1 MALSR
6 RDFVKL
12 CSGTVAG
19 FGVSQMFHP
28 AIHEAFAQTLT
39 GEISSGKSHSCL
51 LDKGMLIRWIARD
64 AAQRAL

>member
-39 GEISSGKSHSCL
+39 ANVLPFSGFR
-51 LDKGMLIRWIARD
+51 GRGAR
-64 AAQRAL
+64 AVRSRC